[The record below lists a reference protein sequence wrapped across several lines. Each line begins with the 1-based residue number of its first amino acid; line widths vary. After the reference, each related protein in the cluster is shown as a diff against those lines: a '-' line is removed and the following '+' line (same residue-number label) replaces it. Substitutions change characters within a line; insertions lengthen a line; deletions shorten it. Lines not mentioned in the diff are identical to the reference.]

1 MEKKLEFTDSA
12 KNQIEKITKSEEKK
26 YFRIAVQGGGCS
38 GFKYNF
44 SFDDKIE
51 KDDILFNKAV
61 IDKQSLDIIAG
72 STVDFKK
79 EIESQGDSYEK
90 LREDVKKEMIIAR
103 VQRGIVGPKVFISE
117 QELNNFINSVEG
129 QNLLVIEYK
138 FDQILLKDKNL
149 AEEVL
154 DLLNQGQNFDI
165 LNCDTQ
171 RNLNEVGR
179 EQAKAAA
186 H

>member
-1 MEKKLEFTDSA
+1 MEKKLEFTNSA

-26 YFRIAVQGGGCS
+26 YFRISVQGGGCS

-79 EIESQGDSYEK
+79 EMIGESFSIK
-90 LREDVKKEMIIAR
+90 N
-103 VQRGIVGPKVFISE
+103 PKASASCGCGLSF
-117 QELNNFINSVEG
+117 SV
-129 QNLLVIEYK
+129 
-138 FDQILLKDKNL
+138 
-149 AEEVL
+149 
-154 DLLNQGQNFDI
+154 
-165 LNCDTQ
+165 
-171 RNLNEVGR
+171 
-179 EQAKAAA
+179 
-186 H
+186 